1 MTQFKLVAPG
11 IIRKEGGGD
20 FQDVDAGNKDWEE
33 YKAWRA
39 AGNTPD
45 GPDPVFTPAP
55 VATLE
60 ERVARLE
67 LLVSQ
72 LVDTGK

>member
-1 MTQFKLVAPG
+1 MAAFQKTHGRELRREDGAAITP
-11 IIRKEGGGD
+11 EGKGWD
-20 FQDVDAGNKDWEE
+20 E
-33 YKAWRA
+33 YVAWRA

-45 GPDPVFTPAP
+45 EPDPVFTPAP

-60 ERVARLE
+60 ERIARLE